1 MTSNQVTE
9 LRERIKRKKKAS
21 RDALAK
27 VLWSKRKYRTRP
39 AFVNLLS
46 YYDGC
51 ATELRISIW
60 HHDELLDLI
69 QSMEE
74 FNAYA

>member
-9 LRERIKRKKKAS
+9 LRKRISKKRQQS
-21 RDALAK
+21 RDALAN
-27 VLWSKRKYRTRP
+27 VLWQKRKYKTRP
-39 AFVNLLS
+39 AFVSLLS

-69 QSMEE
+69 QSMEK
-74 FNAYA
+74 FNAYS